1 MIGKFYLFLF
11 GLFLTGGCQP
21 AYRVAWV
28 GPGAVAQVR
37 YQCIRETG
45 GSESKPSPMAMTG
58 SALGSNTQGK
68 LAYEYQLRKHELF
81 MACMK
86 SKGYTR
92 QRVPY

>member
-1 MIGKFYLFLF
+1 MIGKLYLFLF
-11 GLFLTGGCQP
+11 GLSLTGGCQP

-28 GPGAVAQVR
+28 GPGPVAQVR

-81 MACMK
+81 MACLK